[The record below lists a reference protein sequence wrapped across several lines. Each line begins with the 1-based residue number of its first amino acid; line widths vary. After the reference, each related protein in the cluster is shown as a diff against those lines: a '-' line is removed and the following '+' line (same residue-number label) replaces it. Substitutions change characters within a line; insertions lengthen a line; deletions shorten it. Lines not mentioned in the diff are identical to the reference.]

1 MRLERWT
8 SSSGRRRWLT
18 KLEPHEARAY
28 AAAVGLA
35 LPHLAVG
42 PRSFGAPT
50 GPGRAWR
57 TAWLSWQHT
66 VATESSG
73 ADLVIVSDVTA
84 CYPSIRSAAIRAAAR
99 RAGGEPE
106 PLLAQLARFR
116 DAGVRGIPIGPEPS
130 AWVGEA
136 ILSIADERARG
147 AGLAPIRWVDDV
159 VFAGDRDAVRRASAA
174 WARALSEVGLRENES
189 KRRTFTPGTLD
200 GIAVVGA
207 PSLARCIR
215 RGIIRTS

>member
-1 MRLERWT
+1 VRLDRWT

-18 KLEPHEARAY
+18 MLEPHEARAY
-28 AAAVGLA
+28 AAAVRLA

-50 GPGRAWR
+50 GPGRSWR
-57 TAWLSWQHT
+57 AAWLAWQRT
-66 VATESSG
+66 VAAESSG
-73 ADLVIVSDVTA
+73 AGLVIVSDVAA
-84 CYPSIRSAAIRAAAR
+84 CYPSIRGAAIRMAAL

-106 PLLAQLARFR
+106 PLLAQLARFQ

-136 ILSIADERARG
+136 ILSIADERARE
-147 AGLAPIRWVDDV
+147 AGIAPIRWVDDV

-189 KRRTFTPGTLD
+189 KRRAFAPGTPE
-200 GIAVVGA
+200 GIAAIGA
-207 PSLARCIR
+207 PSLAGRIR

>member
-8 SSSGRRRWLT
+8 SPSGRRRWLT
-18 KLEPHEARAY
+18 RLDPQEARAY
-28 AAAVGLA
+28 AAAVRLA
-35 LPHLAVG
+35 LPHLEVG
-42 PRSFGAPT
+42 PRSFAAST

-57 TAWLSWQHT
+57 TAWVAWQRA
-66 VATESSG
+66 VAAESSSAG
-73 ADLVIVSDVTA
+73 LVIVSDVAA
-84 CYPSIRSAAIRAAAR
+84 CYPSIRSAAIRMAAR
-99 RAGGEPE
+99 RVGGEPE

-116 DAGVRGIPIGPEPS
+116 DAGVRGIPIGPAAS

-136 ILSIADERARG
+136 ILSIADERASG

-159 VFAGDRDAVRRASAA
+159 VFAGDRDAVRLASGA
-174 WARALSEVGLRENES
+174 WARALHELGLQENES
-189 KRRTFTPGTLD
+189 KRRTLAPGTFG

-207 PSLARCIR
+207 PSLAGCIR

>member
-18 KLEPHEARAY
+18 SLDPREARAY
-28 AAAVGLA
+28 AAAVRLA
-35 LPHLAVG
+35 LPHLELG

-50 GPGRAWR
+50 GPGRSWR
-57 TAWLSWQHT
+57 TARLAWQRT

-73 ADLVIVSDVTA
+73 AGLVIVSDVAA
-84 CYPSIRSAAIRAAAR
+84 CYPSMRPAAIRMAAR

-116 DAGVRGIPIGPEPS
+116 EAGVRGIPIGPEPS
-130 AWVGEA
+130 AWLAEA
-136 ILSIADERARG
+136 ILSIADERARR
-147 AGLAPIRWVDDV
+147 AGIPPIRWVDDV
-159 VFAGDRDAVRRASAA
+159 VFAGDRDAVRRACVA
-174 WARALSEVGLRENES
+174 WARALHEVGLRENES
-189 KRRTFTPGTLD
+189 KRRTCVPGTSE
-200 GIAVVGA
+200 GIAAIGA
-207 PSLARCIR
+207 PSLAGCIC